1 MLLDQDQS
9 LLGKKLVEAGLLDS
23 DRLNRAGAVCMAR
36 GIPLPRYLIES
47 GLAPKS
53 KVYELLAKVYGVV
66 YVDVTSFRIDPA
78 AVRAIPGDLARRYK
92 AIPLFKMEDTLNIA
106 MVNPTDVAAIDHL
119 AQKSGCVIEACLGAP
134 EDIENAL
141 NEHCGAGSSVNQ
153 ILEILTKEGEQRVT
167 PDKKKSAHGTLPQP
181 GPAREEDSHPV
192 IELVDLIIKQA
203 FEEEASDIHIE
214 PEEKLL
220 RIRYRVD
227 GVMHEASTP
236 PKARESEI
244 ISRIKILAN
253 MDIAE
258 NRHPQDGRIKM
269 AIHGKE
275 VDMRVSSVPTLYGE
289 NLVIRILKDSQSVLD
304 LASLGCTEEMRKTF
318 EELIRKPYGMIL
330 ETGPTGSGKTTTLY
344 AALSLLNSVDRN
356 IVTIEDPIEYK
367 LPLLRQIQVN
377 PKAGMTFA
385 NALRSILRQDPDIIM
400 VGEIRDAET
409 AQIAIQSA
417 LTGHLVFSTLHTNTA
432 AGAVTRLADMKVEPF
447 LVSSSVIG
455 VISQRLVRRIC
466 EKCKEPAEPPEWM
479 SRAFHLPEN
488 SIPKI
493 FRGKGC
499 RHCHNT
505 GYKGRIGIF
514 EMLRITEEIQ
524 KKILANASS
533 SEIEK
538 AARQSGQPGIQ
549 DDALAKIAAGL
560 TTPEEV
566 VKTIDWGTNG

>member
-1 MLLDQDQS
+1 VLTDQEQS
-9 LLGKKLVEAGLLDS
+9 LLGKKLLETGVLGLDQ
-23 DRLNRAGAVCMAR
+23 LNRVSAVCMAS
-36 GIPLPRYLIES
+36 GIPLPRYLIDSELVS
-47 GLAPKS
+47 KS
-53 KVYELLAKVYGVV
+53 KVYELLAEVYGVV
-66 YVDVTSFRIDPA
+66 YVDISSFRIDTET
-78 AVRAIPGDLARRYK
+78 VRAIPPDLARRYK
-92 AIPLFKMEDTLNIA
+92 AIPLFKMEDALNIA

-119 AQKSGCVIEACLGAP
+119 AQKSGCAIEACLGAP

-153 ILEILTKEGEQRVT
+153 ILEILTKERVT
-167 PDKKKSAHGTLPQP
+167 PNEKKSAHGTTPKT
-181 GPAREEDSHPV
+181 GPASEEDGHPV

-227 GVMHEASTP
+227 GVVHQASTP

-447 LVSSSVIG
+447 LISSSVIG

-466 EKCKEPAEPPEWM
+466 EKCKKPAEPPEWM
-479 SRAFHLPEN
+479 SRAFHLPAK

-566 VKTIDWGTNG
+566 VKAIDWGTNG